1 MNIQEEVMAEM
12 LEIRWHG
19 RGGQG
24 AKTAV
29 FMLAESLVEQGKFAQ
44 GFPDYGPE
52 RMGAPIRGYNR
63 ISDRPVTL
71 HCGVDQP
78 AIVVVLDPTLIG
90 SGEIT
95 AGLKPDGKVLVN
107 SPLSPGEMR
116 RQLKLKDAS
125 VYTVDATGI
134 ALKEI
139 GLPIPN
145 SPMIGALLKV
155 TGLADIDSMAAI
167 VGKKF
172 EGKLSQKAVKGNIT
186 AMKRAYEEVRGE
198 K

>member
-1 MNIQEEVMAEM
+1 MAKT

-29 FMLAESLVEQGKFAQ
+29 FMLAESLIEQGKFAQ

-63 ISDRPVTL
+63 ISDQPIRL
-71 HCGVDQP
+71 HCGVNQP
-78 AIVVVLDPTLIG
+78 DIVVVLDPTLIG
-90 SGEIT
+90 TADIT
-95 AGLKPDGKVLVN
+95 SGLKPGGTVLVN
-107 SPLSPGEMR
+107 SAEEPAVMR
-116 RQLKLKDAS
+116 KTLGIKDGK
-125 VYTVDATGI
+125 VFTVDATGI
-134 ALKEI
+134 ALDEI
-139 GLPIPN
+139 GRPIPN

-155 TGLADIDSMAAI
+155 TDLAQIDDMAAI
-167 VGKKF
+167 IVHKF
-172 EGKLSQKAVKGNIT
+172 EGKLSAALIEGNRK
-186 AMKRAYEEVRGE
+186 AMKRAFNEVRGE

>member
-1 MNIQEEVMAEM
+1 MAQTT
-12 LEIRWHG
+12 EIRWHG

-24 AKTAV
+24 AKTAA
-29 FMLAESLVEQGKFAQ
+29 FLLAESLIDQGKFAQ

-63 ISDRPVTL
+63 ISDVPVRL
-71 HCGVDQP
+71 HCDVRTPG
-78 AIVVVLDPTLIG
+78 IVVVLDPTLLG
-90 SGEIT
+90 SGDIT
-95 AGLKPDGKVLVN
+95 SGLRPEGKVLVN
-107 SPLSPGEMR
+107 STETPEEIR
-116 RQLKLKDAS
+116 KKLGLEGSS

-139 GLPIPN
+139 GRAIPN

-155 TGLADIDSMAAI
+155 TDLADIDSMASI
-167 VGKKF
+167 VAKKF
-172 EGKLSQKAVKGNIT
+172 EGKFSDDLIKGNIK

-198 K
+198 Q

>member
-1 MNIQEEVMAEM
+1 MAET
-12 LEIRWHG
+12 LELRWHG

-29 FMLAESLVEQGKFAQ
+29 FLLAESLIEQGKYAQ

-63 ISDRPVTL
+63 ISDEPIKL
-71 HCGVDQP
+71 HCGVNKP
-78 AIVVVLDPTLIG
+78 EIVVVLDPTLIG
-90 SGEIT
+90 TADITSGLRSGGT
-95 AGLKPDGKVLVN
+95 VLVN
-107 SPLSPGEMR
+107 SPDAPEVMR
-116 RQLKLKDAS
+116 KTLGLTGGS

-134 ALKEI
+134 ALAEI
-139 GLPIPN
+139 GKPIPN

-155 TGLADIDSMAAI
+155 TDLADIDDMAAI

-172 EGKLSQKAVKGNIT
+172 EGKFGEAVVEGNKK
-186 AMKRAYEEVRGE
+186 AMKRAYQEVRGE